1 MPVPPILPEAVWINK
16 PKMLPVTEEKIH

>member
-16 PKMLPVTEEKIH
+16 PKMLPVNEEKIH